1 MRQEEIDREVWRCVT
16 GVTLNGEKLTEL
28 GKIRPMYGPGAHQLD
43 VDARTCYLETDGMPP
58 LEIFIVPDEDQ
69 KGFDV
74 HVTRIGNVDTY
85 NALEER
91 SVPTIKDVLPV
102 RIFKPGDTFLEA
114 YDDSLPL
121 SAGQYSVYT
130 KLCEELKPKTIL
142 EIGVRAGYSAYAML
156 SAVPEATYQGID
168 ADNGTN
174 GGEKGYY
181 LYAQE
186 MLEREFPNASVTIH
200 KDDSQQLLCLDRRYD
215 LIHIDGGHNH
225 DEALHDLE
233 LCRPWG
239 DWLLVDDTASISTV
253 RSAVVEFLEKY
264 RYPAWRYETWHG
276 FVLIDTREA
285 AGAPVGYYYPQA
297 FDAQTI
303 GQARLIA
310 LNEYSDKGLTTD
322 SRWESETPWL
332 LDQMTFPP
340 GGLLFDLGCGPGR
353 LSLPLV
359 QRKHPVLGIDLSYS
373 MRARANEY
381 VGSEAQFGTVSP
393 DLFAAMVE
401 NGLRGQGALAVW
413 ALQHMLTEHVELM
426 ARTLWK
432 ALESGSMLYTFESAW
447 RCVPSVM
454 LGQFVWLKDTFSVP
468 EALQAAGFEL
478 LETLAPPDAV
488 FPSDEAVFH
497 RYRRR

>member
-1 MRQEEIDREVWRCVT
+1 MRQEEIDQEVWRCVT

-43 VDARTCYLETDGMPP
+43 VDERTCYLETDGMPP
-58 LEIFIVPDEDQ
+58 LEIFIVPDEEQ
-69 KGFDV
+69 KVFDV
-74 HVTRIGNVDTY
+74 HVTRIGNVDAY

-130 KLCEELKPKTIL
+130 ALCEELKPKTIL

-186 MLEREFPNASVTIH
+186 MLEREFPKASVTIH

-276 FVLIDTREA
+276 FVLIDARQA
-285 AGAPVGYYYPQA
+285 AGAVVGTYYPQV
-297 FDAQTI
+297 FDAPDI
-303 GQARLIA
+303 ESARKVA
-310 LNEYSDKGLTTD
+310 LNDYPKASLTTD
-322 SRWESETPWL
+322 GRWESETPWL
-332 LDQMTFPP
+332 LDQITFPS
-340 GGLLFDLGCGPGR
+340 GSLLFDIGCGPGR

-359 QRKHPVLGIDLSYS
+359 QRKHRVLGIDISHL

-381 VGSEAQFGTVSP
+381 VGPDVDFGTVSAG
-393 DLFAAMVE
+393 LFASMVE
-401 NGLRGQGALAVW
+401 HGLRGHGALAVW
-413 ALQHMLTEHVELM
+413 TFQHMIPDQLERM
-426 ARTLWK
+426 ARTLWQ
-432 ALESGSMLYTFESAW
+432 ALEPNSTLYTFEGTD
-447 RCVPSVM
+447 RCVPVRM
-454 LGQFVWLKDTFSVP
+454 LGQMIWLKDVLSVP
-468 EALQAAGFEL
+468 DALQKAGFEL
-478 LETLAPPDAV
+478 EEELPPPDAV
-488 FPSDEAVFH
+488 FPSGEAMFR